1 MLYGINR
8 RLAPAVLAQA
18 IWWEQELRRELKMGT
33 RQILLLGAG
42 LDSLPYRQT
51 GEMEKAKYYE
61 VDMPEMI
68 AYKELQLKK
77 AKITMPENVYR
88 VGADLAENWIEPLLW
103 QTPFAPEE
111 RSLTVML
118 GVAYYLPQKALDKLL
133 AQLANITP
141 QGSTLLFDCQ
151 LTDLG
156 KNSETDTRQQEPA
169 AVAEKVMTDGMSMAE
184 LTLMLERHGYLIYE
198 DMDEA
203 TYNALVETAKS
214 VPGCTLFDAQTDGNH
229 NRCVFTL
236 IGSPEAIE
244 EVAFQLTKVATERI
258 DMNKHHGEHKRMG
271 ATDVI
276 PFVPQMDVTVEEAV
290 EMSKRVAQRIWDE
303 LKVPSFLYEDS
314 ATRPERR
321 NLATCRKGEFEGMPE
336 KLLQPDWAPDYGERK
351 IHPTAGITA
360 IGARMPLVAF
370 NCNLETSDVEI
381 AKKIAK
387 VIRGSSGGFRSCK
400 AMGFMLEDRGIAQVS
415 MNMVN
420 YEDTPLYVTYE
431 MIKALAERYGTRVIE
446 SEIVGLTPAKA
457 LIDCAE
463 FYLKAKDFDC
473 KKQVMEYHLIDME

>member
-1 MLYGINR
+1 M
-8 RLAPAVLAQA
+8 
-18 IWWEQELRRELKMGT
+18 
-33 RQILLLGAG
+33 
-42 LDSLPYRQT
+42 
-51 GEMEKAKYYE
+51 AKNTAE
-61 VDMPEMI
+61 RT
-68 AYKELQLKK
+68 
-77 AKITMPENVYR
+77 KIT
-88 VGADLAENWIEPLLW
+88 
-103 QTPFAPEE
+103 
-111 RSLTVML
+111 
-118 GVAYYLPQKALDKLL
+118 
-133 AQLANITP
+133 
-141 QGSTLLFDCQ
+141 
-151 LTDLG
+151 
-156 KNSETDTRQQEPA
+156 
-169 AVAEKVMTDGMSMAE
+169 
-184 LTLMLERHGYLIYE
+184 
-198 DMDEA
+198 
-203 TYNALVETAKS
+203 
-214 VPGCTLFDAQTDGNH
+214 
-229 NRCVFTL
+229 
-236 IGSPEAIE
+236 
-244 EVAFQLTKVATERI
+244 
-258 DMNKHHGEHKRMG
+258 
-271 ATDVI
+271 
-276 PFVPQMDVTVEEAV
+276 
-290 EMSKRVAQRIWDE
+290 
-303 LKVPSFLYEDS
+303 
-314 ATRPERR
+314 TRPERR

-370 NCNLETSDVEI
+370 NCNLATSDVEV